1 MIVGAIADRSEQP
14 ARLLGIFAWLG
25 AAAAC
30 MLFFLVGTN
39 WRFGALMMIIATIG
53 LGASLVVYDA
63 IPRPD
68 RPSGRP
74 GQGQQPGLGPGLPRW
89 WSAPRPQPG
98 HRVQAGPDRC
108 RQGDGGPDQQM
119 LSAGLWWALF
129 TLIPVLGLRRL
140 RGSAVARDGQV
151 HLADAPSEGA
161 VGGSIAQLQHTFR
174 PQEVSADPDV
184 PSRVLLFFND
194 GIQTVIAS
202 SSIYGAEQL
211 KFAQEQL
218 IALILLVQFV
228 AFGGAL
234 FFGWLASKFGA
245 WRTILW
251 SLVAWSAIVVM
262 AFFVPEKAFLPFI
275 ALGVLIG
282 IVLGA
287 CRRSRAASSANWSPG
302 PERRSSSPSTRPWS
316 AAPRGSG
323 PSSSALV
330 HQVTHSYRPAIV
342 ALIPFFALG
351 CSSCA
356 RWTCARASRTP
367 GTRCRPSSDLERRLN
382 APHCGLVPVTALSAT
397 MKYSA
402 RLGSRPSASAWQRN
416 PAPTTREHRVPAM
429 RSHSTDRRVGTPA
442 HINHFDGRH
451 PWQSA
456 AFAGAVSAL
465 LSMETD
471 ENVVPSERQITTYLS
486 ARTGTSSSCR
496 SRSRPRS
503 RRRGSAAAAPT
514 PSSRTASR
522 SRRRP

>member
-1 MIVGAIADRSEQP
+1 MTTEMVDRWADTKKYHRSWYWYDWANSAFVTTVGTVLFGPYLTNIAQEAACPGLADDEKCTTTLYAVPAASGLPSWVWVLALVTTLVLATLTVLQFRADTKANRTASGAAKGLLAGTGAALLAFVLMAPLDPGSVASYTTTLATIVSAVLLMIVGAIADRSEQP

-63 IPRPD
+63 ILVRIAHPD
-68 RPSGRP
+68 DRDKVSSRGWAL
-74 GQGQQPGLGPGLPRW
+74 GYLGGGLLLALNLVIV
-89 WSAPRPQPG
+89 SK
-98 HRVQAGPDRC
+98 PDLIGVDKGMAVRIS
-108 RQGDGGPDQQM
+108 M

-140 RGSAVARDGQV
+140 RGTAVARDGQV

-174 PQEVSADPDV
+174 DLKKYPQTLMFLLAY
-184 PSRVLLFFND
+184 LFFND

-282 IVLGA
+282 IVLGGSQA
-287 CRRSRAASSANWSPG
+287 LSRSLFSQLVPRAREAEFFAFYQAM
-302 PERRSSSPSTRPWS
+302 ERGTSWFGTFVF
-316 AAPRGSG
+316 G
-323 PSSSALV
+323 LV

-342 ALIPFFALG
+342 ALILFFALG
-351 CSSCA
+351 WFFLRKVDVRQGIKDA
-356 RWTCARASRTP
+356 
-367 GTRCRPSSDLERRLN
+367 GNE
-382 APHCGLVPVTALSAT
+382 
-397 MKYSA
+397 M
-402 RLGSRPSASAWQRN
+402 
-416 PAPTTREHRVPAM
+416 PA
-429 RSHSTDRRVGTPA
+429 
-442 HINHFDGRH
+442 
-451 PWQSA
+451 
-456 AFAGAVSAL
+456 
-465 LSMETD
+465 
-471 ENVVPSERQITTYLS
+471 VV
-486 ARTGTSSSCR
+486 
-496 SRSRPRS
+496 
-503 RRRGSAAAAPT
+503 
-514 PSSRTASR
+514 
-522 SRRRP
+522 